1 MFLLYELKIQP
12 PIDIMRLYSVSDMW
26 LDKEL
31 SELLELVP
39 LKVMKNGAEAF
50 TKGVTPLGIAG
61 ICGEGIR

>member
-1 MFLLYELKIQP
+1 
-12 PIDIMRLYSVSDMW
+12 MW